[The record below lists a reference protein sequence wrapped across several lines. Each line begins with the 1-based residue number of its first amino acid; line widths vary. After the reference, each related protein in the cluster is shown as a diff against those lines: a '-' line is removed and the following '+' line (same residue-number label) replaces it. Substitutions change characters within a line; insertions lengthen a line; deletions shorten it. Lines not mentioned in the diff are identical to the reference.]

1 MKTKQITEAMV
12 RTLKRFGNLFIMDVT
27 KINLAQLEKLVGFEI
42 KCRQCS
48 DNIGYVLE
56 RK

>member
-12 RTLKRFGNLFIMDVT
+12 RTLKRFGNLFIMDINS
-27 KINLAQLEKLVGFEI
+27 INLVQLEKLVGFEV
-42 KCRQCS
+42 KYRQCS